1 MPGLSPAALLLC
13 LAALFAG
20 LAIGWLLRGRRSDAE
35 KSAINSGW
43 QTELEART
51 TEHQRLA
58 DQNTRL
64 MEQVNQLQLS
74 SRQAAARSQEQ
85 ATALA
90 AAEENRDELAREI
103 RSIRS
108 NLENLVSEKHRLSN
122 DLSARRAT
130 EATAEAELS
139 KKDQRIDKL
148 SGELRKW
155 QDRLPP
161 LVDRFREKA
170 ADVDRL
176 EAELDA
182 ARGRIAELELGVDMA
197 ETRVGLMMADELLD
211 DTNASNEA
219 LGNTPAG
226 DEPYDAAPVD
236 TPAATEAP
244 LDADEADAI
253 NGKHAFGGLRDD
265 LKAIKGIG
273 PAIEKTLNELGIFRY
288 AQVADMSRYDIERIG
303 NRLKGFKGRIEREDW
318 MGQARALAQE
328 KIAATER

>member
-1 MPGLSPAALLLC
+1 MPGQSPAALLFC
-13 LAALFAG
+13 LAALLAG
-20 LAIGWLLRGRRSDAE
+20 LAIGWLLRGRRSNAE

-74 SRQAAARSQEQ
+74 SRQGATRAQEQ
-85 ATALA
+85 AAALE
-90 AAEENRDELAREI
+90 AAEESRDELAREI

-122 DLSARRAT
+122 DLSARRAA

-139 KKDQRIDKL
+139 TKNQRIDKL

-170 ADVDRL
+170 AEVDRL

-182 ARGRIAELELGVDMA
+182 ARARVAELELGVDMA
-197 ETRVGLMMADELLD
+197 ETRVGLMMADALLD

-219 LGNTPAG
+219 LGSA
-226 DEPYDAAPVD
+226 EPDDAAPVD
-236 TPAATEAP
+236 APAEVEAP
-244 LDADEADAI
+244 LDDDAEPEVV
-253 NGKHAFGGLRDD
+253 NGKQAFGGLRDD

-288 AQVADMSRYDIERIG
+288 AQVADMSRCDIERIG

-328 KIAATER
+328 KLTATEH